1 MEGKLP
7 VGPIASVSEEAIK
20 AALMPSDG
28 DYLYFVADKN
38 GDIYFSGTYE
48 QHQETIATLKKKGLW
63 FEYDSNN
70 TTTNTSNVA
79 N

>member
-1 MEGKLP
+1 MFP
-7 VGPIASVSEEAIK
+7 SNSIIDAIVNISC
-20 AALMPSDG
+20 AEYVPTVLAP
-28 DYLYFVADKN
+28 LYFVSDKN
-38 GDIYFSGTYE
+38 GYIYFSGTYE